1 LLIGIVYEKRR
12 GDASSKSNWDAA
24 VFLVQIHVQIY
35 GKLGEEIW
43 EIKRRFIKKMGGDKW
58 VLVNNK

>member
-24 VFLVQIHVQIY
+24 VFLVQIHGVNIR
-35 GKLGEEIW
+35 KI
-43 EIKRRFIKKMGGDKW
+43 GGREMACFSYYLHSITSDTKF
-58 VLVNNK
+58 L

>member
-24 VFLVQIHVQIY
+24 VFLVQIHGVNIRKI
-35 GKLGEEIW
+35 GGRDLG
-43 EIKRRFIKKMGGDKW
+43 
-58 VLVNNK
+58 NKAPIH